1 MKNLHFYIGGRGYGK
16 AHAILKRYDEATDIF
31 NIRNKNKYKIALF
44 LDLSFLNIILHDLI
58 NHKYYRIEI
67 STTHIY
73 DAPVGEI
80 VNAFE
85 ELRDSIDEES
95 GNIII
100 KVKGEN
106 NVSYRHD

>member
-1 MKNLHFYIGGRGYGK
+1 MNNLHFYIGGRGYGK
-16 AHAILKRYDEATDIF
+16 AYHVMNRYNEARDIF
-31 NIRNKNKYKIALF
+31 NIRNKGKYEIILF
-44 LDLSFLNIILHDLI
+44 LDLEFINIILYDLI
-58 NHKYYRIEI
+58 NHKKYPIQVLNI
-67 STTHIY
+67 SIY

-100 KVKGEN
+100 KVKGE
-106 NVSYRHD
+106 